1 MAIKV
6 FLSGCKGRMGQ
17 AIQNIAD
24 PDTFD
29 FCCKIDMG
37 DDVWDGMKAADV
49 VVDFSH
55 HDVTARLVEKANAC
69 GIPVVIGTTGHTPA
83 EREQILSFSKT
94 IPLMWSGNYSIGMNM
109 LFYLTRKAAEA
120 LPELWE
126 PEITEIHHHFKKDAP
141 SGTAIDLA
149 RRVCQGRDWD
159 FDNVVINGREG
170 MTGERPAQQ
179 IGIHALRGGDVVG
192 EHTVSFFGDGE
203 RVQLKHLATDR
214 KILAR
219 GALLS
224 TKWIVGKAPGLYEM
238 QDVLG
243 LR

>member
-6 FLSGCKGRMGQ
+6 FLSGYKGRMGQ
-17 AIQNIAD
+17 AIQTIAN

-29 FCCKIDMG
+29 ICCKIDLG
-37 DDVWDGMKAADV
+37 DNIWDGMKDVDV

-55 HDVTARLVEKANAC
+55 HDVTPKLVEKAVAC
-69 GIPVVIGTTGHTPA
+69 GVPVVIGTTGHTPE
-83 EREQILSFSKT
+83 EREQILSASSV

-109 LFYLTRKAAEA
+109 LFYLTKKAAEA
-120 LPELWE
+120 LPEIWE
-126 PEITEIHHHFKKDAP
+126 PEITETHHHFKKDAP
-141 SGTAIDLA
+141 SGTAVDLA
-149 RRVCQGRDWD
+149 RRICQGREWD
-159 FDNVVINGREG
+159 FEDVVINGREG
-170 MTGERPAQQ
+170 MTGERPSRQ

-192 EHTVSFFGDGE
+192 EHTVSFFADGE
-203 RVQLKHLATDR
+203 RVELKHLATDR

-219 GALLS
+219 GALIS
-224 TKWIVGKAPGLYEM
+224 TEWIVGKAPGLYEM